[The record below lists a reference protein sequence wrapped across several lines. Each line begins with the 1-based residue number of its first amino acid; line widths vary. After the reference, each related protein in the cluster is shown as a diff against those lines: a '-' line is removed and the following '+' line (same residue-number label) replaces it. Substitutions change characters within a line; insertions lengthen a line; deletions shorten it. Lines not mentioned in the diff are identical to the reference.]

1 MTFKLLQASESELIS
16 GGHRRPI
23 RLTLSNTD
31 YVDIDA
37 TNVRNSGNFVA
48 NRDDSF
54 RNVGSIVIGD
64 VFGGI

>member
-1 MTFKLLQASESELIS
+1 MTFKLLQASEAELIS
-16 GGHRRPI
+16 GGRHRRPT
-23 RLTLSNTD
+23 RFTLNNTD

-54 RNVGSIVIGD
+54 RNASILIGD
-64 VFGGI
+64 VFGGA